1 MVFRARSMGGSPGR
15 QSGVYTRQMLPEGDN
30 QTIAN
35 IETVANLVTPVPA
48 PNNTPPTETFIEF
61 PSIPRIAINSDAL
74 ATRGNHRPV
83 WAIGSEDERV
93 GAPLETVADTTTDG
107 EVLDPAAQGL
117 PVTELGLERDGFRG
131 NNSSSTREWASN
143 KAKRATAGPGST

>member
-1 MVFRARSMGGSPGR
+1 MVRSTGRTWSSCSSPSTDCPRRELGR
-15 QSGVYTRQMLPEGDN
+15 E
-30 QTIAN
+30 
-35 IETVANLVTPVPA
+35 
-48 PNNTPPTETFIEF
+48 FIEF